1 MRGAT
6 SQGLKE
12 IAQLGPV
19 TSYQDTGLSNGLT
32 YYYAVVAV
40 NGAGRGAATQAIS
53 AKPVKPLF
61 PPGTPP
67 WYSQFSVTAAN
78 LLNAAIKGDKSVKD
92 ALTELA
98 TKTADIQS
106 GQ

>member
-1 MRGAT
+1 MWLAI
-6 SQGLKE
+6 QAKLGLMPTRASILDQE
-12 IAQLGPV
+12 IKSNQMPGGPV
-19 TSYQDTGLSNGLT
+19 LLE
-32 YYYAVVAV
+32 
-40 NGAGRGAATQAIS
+40 QA
-53 AKPVKPLF
+53 KLLKPLF
-61 PPGTPP
+61 PQGTPP

-92 ALTELA
+92 ALNELA